1 MCIYEWCCWFFFPTL
16 ASSPPTEEKVL
27 TKITARDQ
35 VQVVLNRLHKLL
47 RDFKMTSYTCTH
59 RGYSKRW
66 PINCTRQ
73 KKKKNCG
80 SLQTVAPC
88 FWCMQTLLCGSLE
101 GDDRLEVFLVLKSLQ
116 FGGWC
121 SLQLDLR
128 STVHSQAKAR
138 FLAGQ
143 MNKDACVDNARR
155 TRQAA
160 LDELPYWLKVLRLL
174 TTGLASYF
182 SPKCFASKFMITY
195 RPRQLRSSIP
205 RLTSNSLA
213 DTSLW
218 TR

>member
-66 PINCTRQ
+66 PINCMRQ

-101 GDDRLEVFLVLKSLQ
+101 GDERLEVFLVLKSLQ

-121 SLQLDLR
+121 SLRLDLR
-128 STVHSQAKAR
+128 STVSSLPGKSTFFCRADEQR
-138 FLAGQ
+138 GSCGQ
-143 MNKDACVDNARR
+143 CPEN
-155 TRQAA
+155 
-160 LDELPYWLKVLRLL
+160 P
-174 TTGLASYF
+174 ASCIRWT
-182 SPKCFASKFMITY
+182 SP
-195 RPRQLRSSIP
+195 LVRSSGFF
-205 RLTSNSLA
+205 
-213 DTSLW
+213 W
-218 TR
+218 WV

>member
-1 MCIYEWCCWFFFPTL
+1 MCIYEWRCWLFFPTL
-16 ASSPPTEEKVL
+16 ASSPSTEEKVL

-35 VQVVLNRLHKLL
+35 QVQVVLKQLHKVL

-66 PINCTRQ
+66 PINCMRQ

-101 GDDRLEVFLVLKSLQ
+101 GDDHLEVFLVLKSLR

-121 SLQLDLR
+121 SLR
-128 STVHSQAKAR
+128 STVHSQDKAH
-138 FLAGQ
+138 FFAGQ
-143 MNKDACVDNARR
+143 MNKDACVHNAWRP
-155 TRQAA
+155 RQAA
-160 LDELPYWLKVLRLL
+160 LGELPLWLKVPRLL
-174 TTGLASYF
+174 TMGLASYF

-195 RPRQLRSSIP
+195 RPRQLRSSISQ
-205 RLTSNSLA
+205 LTSNSLA
-213 DTSLW
+213 DTSPW

>member
-1 MCIYEWCCWFFFPTL
+1 MYTSGLFQTVTYKLYETEK
-16 ASSPPTEEKVL
+16 EEKL
-27 TKITARDQ
+27 WLFA
-35 VQVVLNRLHKLL
+35 
-47 RDFKMTSYTCTH
+47 
-59 RGYSKRW
+59 
-66 PINCTRQ
+66 
-73 KKKKNCG
+73 NCG
-80 SLQTVAPC
+80 PVLLMHANI
-88 FWCMQTLLCGSLE
+88 TLRKFRRRWTPGSFS
-101 GDDRLEVFLVLKSLQ
+101 RFILKSLQ

-121 SLQLDLR
+121 SLRLDLR
-128 STVHSQAKAR
+128 STVHSQAKPR
-138 FLAGQ
+138 FFAGQ